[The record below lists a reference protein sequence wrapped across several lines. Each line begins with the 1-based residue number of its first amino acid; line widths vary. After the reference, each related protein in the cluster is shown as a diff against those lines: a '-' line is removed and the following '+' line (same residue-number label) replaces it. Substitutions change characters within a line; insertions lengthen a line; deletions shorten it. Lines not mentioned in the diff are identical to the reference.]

1 VPVKGISAGC
11 DNTVLVKFRAF
22 VAVDIEPSERLL
34 ALVRELAQSRADL
47 KIVKPQQLHV
57 TLKFLG
63 DTDEGLVDEILSN
76 VRAAAAGVR
85 PFTMRLVGM
94 GAFPSLSNIRVVW
107 VGIEDG
113 KPLDG
118 IAKGLDESLRELG
131 FERDKKGFVPH
142 LTLART
148 RSPRNIANVQEI
160 VRNNAA
166 TDYGEYPVEKILLKK
181 SVLSPQGPAY
191 SVVREHALGCD

>member
-1 VPVKGISAGC
+1 M
-11 DNTVLVKFRAF
+11 KFRAF
-22 VAVDIEPSERLL
+22 VAVDIEPSERLM
-34 ALVRELAQSRADL
+34 AVIRELAQSRADL

-63 DTDEGLVDEILSN
+63 DTDDSLVEEIRS
-76 VRAAAAGVR
+76 RMGSSAAGIR
-85 PFTMRLVGM
+85 PFAMRLVGM

-113 KPLDG
+113 KLLKS
-118 IAKGLDESLRELG
+118 IADGLDQSLGSLG

-142 LTLART
+142 LTIART
-148 RSPRNIANVQEI
+148 RSPRNLANVQEI
-160 VRNNAA
+160 IRSNAA
-166 TDYGEYPVEKILLKK
+166 TDYGEYPVEMILLKK

-191 SVVREHALGCD
+191 SIMCEHPLRSD